1 MLKDMGKNSRKLWI
15 SCILFVRL
23 EKAKNVSY
31 FNSHE
36 NWKWRVFEV
45 DDIARK
51 PVWIFCQGIYDLSSF
66 VKVPDLLSE
75 YGPFENV
82 NCPKG
87 NFNLQSE

>member
-1 MLKDMGKNSRKLWI
+1 MFSH
-15 SCILFVRL
+15 
-23 EKAKNVSY
+23 
-31 FNSHE
+31 FNSDE

-87 NFNLQSE
+87 NFNLQSELAKERFCLQAF